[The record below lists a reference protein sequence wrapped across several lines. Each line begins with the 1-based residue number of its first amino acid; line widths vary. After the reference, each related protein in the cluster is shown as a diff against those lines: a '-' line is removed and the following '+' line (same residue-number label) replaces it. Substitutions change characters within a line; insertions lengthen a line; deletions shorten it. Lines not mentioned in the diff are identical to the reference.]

1 MRGSGRAFRWFGS
14 RLWLLEVAAA
24 VAALGVPALASNW
37 SAEFGSTQSLIFD
50 DNVDLDR
57 THRDAV
63 LTSSKSVNLNL
74 LAKAKTYKIEIA
86 PVLGV
91 QKTFFSQETDDW
103 SYFPSLTLA
112 LSKSSKLTTYDL
124 VASFSMHEVSANE
137 LVDGFVSVEEGDQ
150 LSYAISSAITRKVN
164 ERNSL
169 IWANSAN
176 LVDYT
181 DPSDD
186 LVPFISL
193 RTSGTWR
200 RDITDLVASNVTLS
214 MEYFDPDSATQHS
227 RLLYRS
233 TAGLNARL
241 SKRLSVSGALGAVLL
256 DPDDG
261 GLTADVIFNVS
272 ADYKL
277 KDTSYSLVAARDLSP
292 TQDGDLADRYSSRFS
307 ISHQVNDA
315 MTFGVFAAYSFQNDS
330 DDNESS
336 ALTISP
342 SISYQL
348 SEDWSSSVSYRYI
361 ETDEDDQKAHS
372 NAVTLNLSYGTFL
385 LP

>member
-1 MRGSGRAFRWFGS
+1 M
-14 RLWLLEVAAA
+14 EVAAA
-24 VAALGVPALASNW
+24 VMALGVPALASNW
-37 SAEFGSTQSLIFD
+37 SAEFTSTQALIFD
-50 DNVDLDR
+50 DNVDLDQS
-57 THRDAV
+57 HRDAG
-63 LTSSKSVNLNL
+63 LTSSTSVNLDL
-74 LAKAKTYKIEIA
+74 LAKARTYKVEFTST
-86 PVLGV
+86 LGV
-91 QKTFFSQETDDW
+91 QRTFFSQEPDDW
-103 SYFPSLTLA
+103 SISPSSTVA
-112 LSKSSKLTTYDL
+112 FSKSSKLTTYDL
-124 VASFSMHEVSANE
+124 LASFSMHEVSSNE
-137 LVDGFVSVEEGDQ
+137 LVDDFVSVDEGDQ
-150 LSYAISSAITRKVN
+150 LSFAISSAITTKVN

-181 DPSDD
+181 EPSDD

-214 MEYFDPDSATQHS
+214 AEYYDPDSATQDS

-256 DPDDG
+256 DPEDEG
-261 GLTADVIFNVS
+261 PTADVIFNVN
-272 ADYKL
+272 AEYKL

-307 ISHQVNDA
+307 ISHQFNDA
-315 MTFGVFAAYSFQNDS
+315 TAFGLYAAYSFQKDS

-348 SEDWSSSVSYRYI
+348 SEDWNTSLSYRYI
-361 ETDEDDQKAHS
+361 ETDEEDEKAHS
-372 NAVTLNLSYGTFL
+372 NAVTLSLSYGTFL

>member
-1 MRGSGRAFRWFGS
+1 MRRSGRASRWFGS

-24 VAALGVPALASNW
+24 VVALGVPALASNW
-37 SAEFGSTQSLIFD
+37 SAEFGSTQGLIFD
-50 DNVDLDR
+50 DNVDLNQSN
-57 THRDAV
+57 RDAV
-63 LTSSKSVNLNL
+63 LTSSKSVNLDL
-74 LAKAKTYKIEIA
+74 LAKAKTYKIELTPA
-86 PVLGV
+86 LGV
-91 QKTFFSQETDDW
+91 QKTFFSRESDDW
-103 SYFPSLTLA
+103 SFSPSSTLA
-112 LSKSSKLTTYDL
+112 LSKYSKLTTYDL

-137 LVDGFVSVEEGDQ
+137 LVDDFVSVEEGDQ

-181 DPSDD
+181 NPSED

-200 RDITDLVASNVTLS
+200 RDLTELVASNVTLS
-214 MEYFDPDSATQHS
+214 VEYYDPDSATEDD

-233 TAGLNARL
+233 TAGFNARL
-241 SKRLSVSGALGAVLL
+241 SKRLSVSAALGAVLL
-256 DPDDG
+256 DPEDEG
-261 GLTADVIFNVS
+261 PTADVIFNVN

-277 KDTSYSLVAARDLSP
+277 KDTSYSLAASRDLSP
-292 TQDGDLADRYSSRFS
+292 TQDGDLADRYSSRFG

-315 MTFGVFAAYSFQNDS
+315 MTLGVFAAYSFQKDS
-330 DDNESS
+330 DNEETS

-361 ETDEDDQKAHS
+361 ETDEDDEKAHS
-372 NAVTLNLSYGTFL
+372 NAVTLSLSYGTFL